1 MVLKRRER
9 QNTTKIKL
17 VGRVLPTI
25 ATKVRS
31 SASNFKVCY
40 HFRLDLKTNKQ
51 ASSHPHKNFLF
62 SSFFSCTECHQFKFE
77 QFPGDSTMRGS

>member
-9 QNTTKIKL
+9 QNTTKIKS

-31 SASNFKVCY
+31 LARN
-40 HFRLDLKTNKQ
+40 LT
-51 ASSHPHKNFLF
+51 
-62 SSFFSCTECHQFKFE
+62 
-77 QFPGDSTMRGS
+77 